1 MLRGSGELVSV
12 NKTRLLAPVLFAA
25 VALGLAACNKSS
37 PPPSNAA
44 ATPTVT
50 TSGGTATSTTPAT
63 TTSPPQLVEF
73 TTDGP
78 GPYALG
84 RTLPQL
90 QQGAPGVDDVG
101 PFADC
106 PGYTKARGTGVWHD
120 VELFFKADGRFYL
133 AINRSLSIPTPSG
146 AYLGTTLADK
156 GSQKG
161 LRSIYAGVTT
171 KFELPNSSN
180 PSAFLVQ
187 TLDGGG
193 ILFELNE
200 GDEVTAMYAGEAPYL
215 RTTYLAGGPW
225 C

>member
-12 NKTRLLAPVLFAA
+12 TKSRLLAPVALVA

-50 TSGGTATSTTPAT
+50 TSGGTATPTNPVPT
-63 TTSPPQLVEF
+63 TTPPQLIEF

-101 PFADC
+101 PYEEC
-106 PGYTKARGTGVWHD
+106 PGYTKARGVGVWHD
-120 VELFFKADGRFYL
+120 VELFFKPDGRLYL

-161 LRSIYAGVTT
+161 LRSIYASVTT

-180 PSAFLVQ
+180 PTAFLVQ

-200 GDEVTAMYAGEAPYL
+200 GDEVTAMYTAAANYL
-215 RTTYLAGGPW
+215 RVTYTAGGPW